1 MAIDLRKEWE
11 QLVKPHLW
19 LKKSQATRKCPW
31 LAIICNTS
39 LFLVNLSTKPL
50 FPPFSLSWWI
60 VFQKEG
66 ENDVLM
72 MKGSYNSVKPYFSGV
87 VNDTPKTTKG
97 LCWRGGRSSNG
108 IIQTAVQWSAMP
120 EYPYSG
126 VATGSAVPDSSIQ
139 KRRYNQ
145 IHNHYMNCVYLISVY
160 NNRVSV
166 ATGIKFKLR

>member
-50 FPPFSLSWWI
+50 FSPFSLSWWI

-87 VNDTPKTTKG
+87 VNDTPKTTRG
-97 LCWRGGRSSNG
+97 LCWRGGAFIKRNNSNRCSVKRDAG
-108 IIQTAVQWSAMP
+108 IPLLWGRYRQCRPWFIHPEETVQSNP
-120 EYPYSG
+120 
-126 VATGSAVPDSSIQ
+126 
-139 KRRYNQ
+139 
-145 IHNHYMNCVYLISVY
+145 
-160 NNRVSV
+160 
-166 ATGIKFKLR
+166 